1 MKSNFAG
8 WKGNA
13 ARAHARMEIAIA
25 AILVTVWLVLGYGT
39 AQAQVAGVEQEI
51 ESRLERLTAPG
62 ALLIKDAPIIADRL
76 IKNLYAIR
84 ENRPAWTSKKNV
96 AALLAQI
103 DESKSHGLDP
113 DDFHRAQII
122 AFNEEVGNNDAR
134 KLAELDIL
142 LTDALLRLAY
152 QHYFGKVDPVELDNK
167 WNFERPLIKDDP
179 AREVNDVLDGE
190 QIDRFMTSLEV
201 SHPWYEGVLGALDR
215 YQAIADEGGWP
226 EIPAGPALKPGRSD
240 PRVPVLRARLAAT
253 DDWQGTES
261 ASSLYD
267 DELEQAVRRFQSRH
281 GLEEDGVI
289 GPASLEVLNVPVA
302 ARIDQI
308 RVNLERG
315 RWVLHDLESDF
326 VIVNIAGFRTFLYRE
341 DEEVWRTR
349 SIVGRSYRKTPVF
362 RDQIRYMEFNPT
374 WTVPPGIL
382 RKDIL
387 PKARKDPSYIA
398 EKGFHLVDGE
408 GNRVD
413 VNSIDWTKV
422 EAGSFPYLLVQ
433 PPGPE
438 NALGIVKFMFPN
450 PYLVYLH
457 DTPSRGLFAET
468 ERALSSGCVRVE
480 NPLYFA
486 ELLLSDQPGWTR
498 EKIDKVI
505 ASGKTTVVNL
515 EKPLS
520 VLLLY
525 YTVWANPDGQVSF
538 RRDIYER
545 DGPVLQALNEDFR
558 PQPLLGDDESK
569 E

>member
-1 MKSNFAG
+1 MKSTFAG

-25 AILVTVWLVLGYGT
+25 ATLVTLWLVLGYGT
-39 AQAQVAGVEQEI
+39 AQAQVTGVEQEI
-51 ESRLERLTAPG
+51 GSRLERLTAPG

-76 IKNLYAIR
+76 IKNIYAIR

-113 DDFHRAQII
+113 DDFHHAQII
-122 AFNEEVGNNDAR
+122 AFNEEVGRNDASE
-134 KLAELDIL
+134 LAEFDIL

-152 QHYFGKVDPVELDNK
+152 QHYFGKVDPVELDSK
-167 WNFERPLIKDDP
+167 WNFQRPLIKDDP

-190 QIDRFMTSLEV
+190 QIDHFIASLEV
-201 SHPWYEGVLGALDR
+201 SHPWYVGVLGALAR
-215 YQAIADEGGWP
+215 YQTIADEGGWP
-226 EIPAGPALKPGRSD
+226 EIPAGPALKPGMSD
-240 PRVPVLRARLAAT
+240 PRVPILRARLAAT
-253 DDWQGTES
+253 GDWQGGES
-261 ASSLYD
+261 PSSLYD
-267 DELEQAVRRFQSRH
+267 DDLEQAVRRFQLRH

-289 GPASLEVLNVPVA
+289 GPASLGVLNVPVA

-315 RWVLHDLESDF
+315 RWVLHELEPDF
-326 VIVNIAGFRTFLYRE
+326 VIVNIAGFRTFLYR
-341 DEEVWRTR
+341 DDKEVWRTR
-349 SIVGRSYRKTPVF
+349 SIVGRNYRKTPVF
-362 RDQIRYMEFNPT
+362 RDKIRYMEFNPT

-398 EKGFHLVDGE
+398 DKGFQLVDGE

-413 VNSIDWTKV
+413 VNSINWSTV

-457 DTPSRGLFAET
+457 DTPSRGLFAES
-468 ERALSSGCVRVE
+468 ERAFSSGCVRVE
-480 NPLYFA
+480 DPLYFA

-498 EKIDKVI
+498 EKIDEVI

-525 YTVWANPDGQVSF
+525 YTVWADPDGQVSF

-545 DGPVLQALNEDFR
+545 DGPVLQALNQEFR
-558 PQPLLGDDESK
+558 PKPLLGDDAPE